1 MGTGSVTHIS
11 TQLHWKKKKKKK
23 RIDFFFLV
31 LPFWVPVIE
40 EERKPKEIRRIIAER
55 KHRRLEKKGNWKTQK
70 KQGKDK
76 VCVFHFNFIL
86 RSW

>member
-1 MGTGSVTHIS
+1 MSAILVHNFIGKRIFFF
-11 TQLHWKKKKKKK
+11 KKK
-23 RIDFFFLV
+23 RTFDFFFFGFAV
-31 LPFWVPVIE
+31 FGTPVIE
-40 EERKPKEIRRIIAER
+40 EERKTKEVRRIIAER

-76 VCVFHFNFIL
+76 VCVFHFYFIL